1 LFPDDAPVRLVTT
14 NFDTHLST
22 TLKQQFGSAFETFH
36 APALPLGDDF
46 TGLVYLH
53 GAAAKNAEQCVLTDE
68 DFWASLPDTRLGNQI
83 PGSDVSAL
91 CRTFRRL

>member
-1 LFPDDAPVRLVTT
+1 MPRFGLLQLILIHTFRRP
-14 NFDTHLST
+14 
-22 TLKQQFGSAFETFH
+22 LKQQFGSAFETFY

-68 DFWASLPDTRLGNQI
+68 DFGRAYIIRGWATRFLEAMFRQ
-83 PGSDVSAL
+83 L
-91 CRTFRRL
+91 CGAFRRL